1 MKRSVASLLVHFC
14 LAALLAPL
22 LGAFWMQFGRGEF
35 PCPLCILQRM
45 AMLLAAL
52 GPAWILYRAKEG
64 PVQAA
69 DLATGAGMAVS
80 ASVVGIAVAV
90 RQVLLHIVPPDPGY
104 GAPVLGLH
112 LYTWS
117 VVIFL
122 AIMAVSGLG
131 LLFPRE
137 LAAQGVRYGRASK
150 VLLGLLAALILANAL
165 AVFAEEGFH
174 LFLPDDPVRYELF
187 H

>member
-1 MKRSVASLLVHFC
+1 MKGRLATLLVHLC

-45 AMLLAAL
+45 SMLLAAF
-52 GPAWILYRAKEG
+52 GPAWILFRAKEG
-64 PVQAA
+64 PVSAT
-69 DLATGAGMAVS
+69 DLATGAGMTVA
-80 ASVVGIAVAV
+80 ASVVGLAVAV

-117 VVIFL
+117 VLIFVASL
-122 AIMAVSGLG
+122 GVSGAG
-131 LLFPRE
+131 LLFTRE
-137 LAAQGVRYGRASK
+137 LAAQGVRFGRLSRL
-150 VLLGLLAALILANAL
+150 LLGLLAALILANAL